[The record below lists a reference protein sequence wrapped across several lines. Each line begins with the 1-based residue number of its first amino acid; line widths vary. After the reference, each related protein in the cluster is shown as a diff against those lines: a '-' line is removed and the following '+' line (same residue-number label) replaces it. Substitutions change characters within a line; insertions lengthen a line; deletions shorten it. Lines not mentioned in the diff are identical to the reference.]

1 MKKNNWLIGSLLMF
15 VFAFSFV
22 ACEETKDE
30 GEYYDWKERNDTYI
44 KSIADTAALNADTNW
59 KVLKAWNLPP
69 DGSTDLGASFNVQ
82 NYVYVHVKKK
92 GAGTVSPF
100 YTDSVSVSYRGKLIN
115 GDIFEEPFISNE
127 LKPETAGRTT
137 LYLNKSVVGMTTAL
151 QDMHVGDLWEVYI
164 PWNLAYGSSASGS
177 IPKYSDLIFELYLAE
192 INPLKKKTD

>member
-1 MKKNNWLIGSLLMF
+1 M
-15 VFAFSFV
+15 
-22 ACEETKDE
+22 
-30 GEYYDWKERNDTYI
+30 
-44 KSIADTAALNADTNW
+44 
-59 KVLKAWNLPP
+59 
-69 DGSTDLGASFNVQ
+69 
-82 NYVYVHVKKK
+82 KKK

-115 GDIFEEPFISNE
+115 GDIFEETFISNE